1 MRAPELT
8 RLLLQRVRRDDG
20 IALVLALV
28 VMSVMTIVVTTATAY
43 TTQNQGSAQ
52 RSKADDVAFALA
64 EAGLNN
70 AAAMLGNPSVNALSP
85 TALPSPSSP
94 QSIQYEGGTAEW
106 WGTLDQ
112 STGTWSVNARGT
124 TRNPTGAAPVVRTVS
139 ELVDVQPSLSQPA
152 NTISWNY
159 IWATRSGYGCDMTI
173 QQSVAVASP
182 LYVEGNLCLQNTA
195 TIGNGPLVVKGRL
208 VMYQKQNGVGT
219 PSNKVNEVHLGDGCQ
234 YWNKAVDVPCAGPS
248 DNVYARILDDRPPAI
263 TPPAAN
269 WDGWYLNSNPGP
281 FFPCVTASGPV
292 PVFDG
297 NQNVS
302 APSVATRDG
311 SVVAPF
317 NLTPGASYSCRT
329 AGGELTWD
337 APAHKLTIHGTV
349 FIDGSAY
356 VQNGA
361 VNEYDGQG
369 SLYVW
374 GTFLIKNS
382 YLCAVVDAGGTGCAP
397 NAAWNPNQ
405 ELILV
410 AAHGDGALNGLVPSG
425 DSIQLV
431 SATLQGALYAT
442 NAIDSDTTSQ
452 PLGPMIGS
460 TINLGQSVSTSF
472 PMITIVPTGMI
483 SGTTVYAQA
492 QTPRNFS
499 G

>member
-1 MRAPELT
+1 MRANNLI
-8 RLLLQRVRRDDG
+8 RLLLQRVRSDDG
-20 IALVLALV
+20 FALVLALV
-28 VMSVMTIVVTTATAY
+28 VMSVMTIIVTTAMSY
-43 TTQNQGSAQ
+43 SSQNQGAAG
-52 RSKADDVAFALA
+52 RSKADQVAFALA

-70 AAAMLGNPSVNALSP
+70 ASAMLGSASLNALSP
-85 TALPSPSSP
+85 TALPAPSDPGSM
-94 QSIQYEGGTAEW
+94 QYEGGTAEW
-106 WGTLDQ
+106 WGTLDP
-112 STGTWSVNARGT
+112 STGTWSVGARGT
-124 TRNPTGAAPVVRTVS
+124 VRNPTRAAPVVRTVS

-208 VMYQKQNGVGT
+208 IMYQKQNGVGT
-219 PSNKVNEVHLGDGCQ
+219 PSNRVNEVHLGDGCQ
-234 YWNKAVDVPCAGPS
+234 YWNKNVDIPCAGPS
-248 DNVYARILDDRPPAI
+248 DNVYARVLDARPPAI
-263 TPPAAN
+263 TPPLPN

-281 FFPCVTASGPV
+281 FFPCVSVSGPV

-302 APSVATRDG
+302 APSLATRDG
-311 SVVAPF
+311 SVAAPF
-317 NLTPGASYSCRT
+317 NLTPDASYSCET
-329 AGGELTWD
+329 SGGELTWD
-337 APAHKLTIHGTV
+337 ASRHKLTIEGTV

-369 SLYVW
+369 SLFLW
-374 GTFLIKNS
+374 ATFLIKIS
-382 YLCAVVDAGGTGCAP
+382 SLCAVVDAGGTGCAP
-397 NAAWNPNQ
+397 TSSWDPNR
-405 ELILV
+405 ELIMV
-410 AAHGDGALNGLVPSG
+410 AAHGDGAVDGLVPTG

-431 SATLQGALYAT
+431 SSTLQGALYAT

-452 PLGPMIGS
+452 PIGPMIGS

-483 SGTTVYAQA
+483 SGTTVYAQPQA
-492 QTPRNFS
+492 PR
-499 G
+499 